1 MPVIT
6 VSRLAGS
13 GGAAIGQRIADA
25 LGASYLDTQ
34 ILHQVGTRLGMSD
47 AEAAQ
52 YDERAE
58 AFIDRLARVL
68 WLANPVVEPVTNTSP
83 ALPLKSTSQSFVEM
97 TREVVR
103 EAAKTGNVVIFGH
116 GSQYILARQ
125 PGVLH
130 VRFIA
135 PFPDRVARVMQRQ
148 GLRQAEAEQWVRAE
162 DQRRA
167 TYTRQ
172 YYQADW
178 FAPDAFHLVL
188 NTALWSQEACVRLV
202 LEAAA
207 ELSPAPPSGGV

>member
-13 GGAAIGQRIADA
+13 GGAAIGQRIAET

-34 ILHQVGTRLGMSD
+34 ILHQVATRLGMSD

-58 AFIDRLARVL
+58 AFIDRLARVM
-68 WLANPVVEPVTNTSP
+68 WLANPVVEPVTNTTP
-83 ALPLKSTSQSFVEM
+83 ALPLRSTSQSFVEM

-116 GSQYILARQ
+116 GAQYILARQ
-125 PGVLH
+125 PLALH
-130 VRFIA
+130 VRFAA
-135 PFPDRVARVMQRQ
+135 PFPDRVARVMRRQ
-148 GLRQAEAEQWVRAE
+148 NLSKAEAEHWVRSE

-167 TYTRQ
+167 DYARQ
-172 YYQADW
+172 FYQADW

-188 NTALWSQEACVRLV
+188 NTSLWTPEACGRLV
-202 LEAAA
+202 LAAAA
-207 ELSPAPPSGGV
+207 ELSPV

>member
-13 GGAAIGQRIADA
+13 GGAAIGQRVADA
-25 LGASYLDTQ
+25 LGVSYLDTQ
-34 ILHQVGTRLGMSD
+34 IIHEVATRLGMSE

-68 WLANPVVEPVTNTSP
+68 WLANPVVEPVSNTTP
-83 ALPLKSTSQSFVEM
+83 ALPLKSTSQSFVEI

-116 GSQYILARQ
+116 GAQYILARQ
-125 PGVLH
+125 PHTLH
-130 VRFIA
+130 VRFVA
-135 PFPDRVARVMQRQ
+135 PFPDRVARVMRRQ
-148 GLRQAEAEQWVRAE
+148 GLKQSEAEHWVRTE

-167 TYTRQ
+167 DYTRQ
-172 YYQADW
+172 FYQADW

-188 NTALWSQEACVRLV
+188 NTSLWTPEACVSLV
-202 LEAAA
+202 LTAVT
-207 ELSPAPPSGGV
+207 ELGPASPRGV